1 MDSSNILSDDDY
13 DVISNP
19 GNVSLDSS
27 ICLEEAV
34 SELAASQ
41 EAQDRFETVRWN
53 ACEIQAYIRKGLGIS
68 QPTSLNKRVRVY
80 VDGSFDAFDV
90 GHALQ
95 LRQAKL
101 AFPSVYLIIGVFS
114 DDVLHQNNSK
124 TSWPDV
130 ERIEL
135 VRHCRWV
142 NEVIKDAPWE
152 VTLQFLKE
160 RRIDFVAIDEGTT
173 VDPACDKA
181 RVKAYDELKK
191 HDKIIKTRRT
201 SGLSQRSRCVVS
213 PSQRATPTLT
223 GPPEAPG
230 FSEHVDMHGTGY

>member
-1 MDSSNILSDDDY
+1 MDSSNVLSDDDY

-201 SGLSQRSRCVVS
+201 AGLSQRSRYAVS

-223 GPPEAPG
+223 CPPEAPG
-230 FSEHVDMHGTGY
+230 FNEHVDMRDTGY